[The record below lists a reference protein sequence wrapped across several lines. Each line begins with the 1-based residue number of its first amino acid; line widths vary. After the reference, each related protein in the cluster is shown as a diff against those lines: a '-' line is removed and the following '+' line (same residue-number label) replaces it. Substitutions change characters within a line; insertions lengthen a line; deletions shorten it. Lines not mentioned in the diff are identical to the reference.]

1 LREFNHQESRLSEHG
16 SSSDEIP
23 ELEAPRELYCYEC
36 GTPWDP
42 MELRCR
48 GCGGVESADGAARP
62 LKSARDDV
70 RCFKGPWRLLPWP
83 GQGTV
88 GMFGGPGAGKS
99 TLAALIRP
107 TLWLT
112 KEQVPKP
119 VGSLFKRIWPD
130 GFMPLV
136 HTVNSAEQVRK
147 ALLSTVEGPVVL
159 DSATALGLRE
169 GLLASHHL
177 VEWAQRHNQRT
188 LCIIQVTKSGQSAGF
203 NEIPHLFDAIVNI
216 SPDAF
221 GVRAWRATKS
231 RWCDLGATYWSF
243 NADGRVT
250 TPDFPAAYSVEG
262 APGDYWLQPF
272 PLKGGK
278 WYGLLAAMASHELLK
293 PKMASAA
300 VRAPYMPTGFIEP
313 MDVPE
318 RRRFA
323 ENHGLTW
330 VTPEEV
336 DLPEDDD

>member
-1 LREFNHQESRLSEHG
+1 LNRPG
-16 SSSDEIP
+16 DSDEDL
-23 ELEAPRELYCYEC
+23 LEIKPRRELYCYEC

-42 MELRCR
+42 MELRCL
-48 GCGGVESADGAARP
+48 GCGGVESAESASRP
-62 LKSARDDV
+62 MKTARDDV
-70 RCFKGPWRLLPWP
+70 KCFKGPWRLLPWP
-83 GQGTV
+83 RQGTV

-99 TLAALIRP
+99 SLAALIRP
-107 TLWLT
+107 QLWLT

-119 VGSLFKRIWPD
+119 VGGLFKRLWPD
-130 GFMPLV
+130 GHMPLV
-136 HTVNSAEQVRK
+136 RTVNTAEDVRQ
-147 ALLSTVEGPVVL
+147 ALLTTTEGPVVL

-169 GLLASHHL
+169 GLIASHHL
-177 VEWAQRHNQRT
+177 VEWAQTHNDRT
-188 LCIIQVTKSGQSAGF
+188 LCIIQVTKTGQNAGF

-231 RWCDLGATYWSF
+231 RWSDLGATYWCF
-243 NADGRVT
+243 DKDGRIT

-262 APGDYWLQPF
+262 APGGYWLQPF

-278 WYGLLAAMASHELLK
+278 WYGLLAAMASHEMLE

-323 ENHGLTW
+323 EAHGLTW
-330 VTPEEV
+330 VSPDEV
-336 DLPEDDD
+336 ELPDDDSDD